1 MATDTQEISAPAAPA
16 EAEASSKVEKVV
28 FTGDY
33 VPDQNGRVTFVVSFP
48 VDALQLS
55 ETFRPVEG
63 ILGLATKVG
72 LKGYGEGDVPQ
83 ATLGVERAKLTDK
96 STGDK
101 VDNPNAGRPTGTI
114 NLVLHTDASFAE
126 AKKRGRTGMSD
137 SAKKATA
144 AASNLVKTVLSATGK
159 DAEVQAI
166 ADRAAKG
173 EIDTATALRE
183 IAALMA

>member
-1 MATDTQEISAPAAPA
+1 MATDTQEITAPAAPA
-16 EAEASSKVEKVV
+16 EAEASAKAEKVI

-48 VDALQLS
+48 VTAL
-55 ETFRPVEG
+55 EADVTFRPVEG

-83 ATLGVERAKLTDK
+83 ATLGTERAKMTDK
-96 STGDK
+96 STGQK
-101 VDNPNAGRPTGTI
+101 IDNPNAGRPTGTI
-114 NLVLHTDASFAE
+114 NLVLHTDESLVE
-126 AKKRGRTGMSD
+126 ARKRGRVGMTD
-137 SAKKATA
+137 STKKAAA
-144 AASNLVKTVLSATGK
+144 AASNLVKTVLSSTGK

-166 ADRAAKG
+166 ADRAARG